1 MNSKQVT
8 WLLLSILPVV
18 LSAIGVYWI
27 KNEEDL
33 DYIRDVMTVIL
44 WVYFGFAIIQF
55 FVKGIYLNFQ

>member
-44 WVYFGFAIIQF
+44 WVYFGFAVIQF

>member
-27 KNEEDL
+27 KNEDDL

-44 WVYFGFAIIQF
+44 WVYFGFAIVQF

>member
-44 WVYFGFAIIQF
+44 WVYFGFAVVQF

>member
-27 KNEEDL
+27 QNEEDL

-44 WVYFGFAIIQF
+44 WVYFGFAVIQF

>member
-1 MNSKQVT
+1 MNSKQAT
-8 WLLLSILPVV
+8 WLLLSILPIV

-27 KNEEDL
+27 KNEDDL

-44 WVYFGFAIIQF
+44 WVYFGFAVVQF

>member
-8 WLLLSILPVV
+8 WLLLSILPVI

-44 WVYFGFAIIQF
+44 WVYFGFAVVQF